1 MTLIIFII
9 VLSVLVLIHELGH
22 FLAARAFGVKAL
34 EFGLGFPPRAIG
46 MVKEKG
52 KWKKVSSRDQT
63 EYKRTIW
70 SINWLPFGGFVK
82 LKGEEADGENDKDS
96 LIAKPI
102 WQRLIVMAAGVSMNW
117 ILAVVLF
124 SVVFML
130 GVPTALE
137 DLPAG
142 ATVTDKSIVIT
153 TVLAGSPAEEAGL
166 KMGDQV
172 LKLDDTVV
180 QNESKLREM
189 IKDEGDR
196 TFKITAKTFEGEKVF
211 ELHPRLIDELGYYG
225 IGVGLAD
232 AGTVKL
238 GPLQA
243 ISQSVVVTAFMTKEV
258 VFAFGGLFKDL
269 IVERKVT
276 QDLSG
281 PVGIAIMTGQ
291 AARQG
296 IVVLLQFAAILSI
309 NLAVINFLPIPAL
322 DGGRAV
328 FLAIEKI
335 RRRPLSRKLE
345 VGMNNIV
352 FILLIALIILITA
365 RDLFRYSG
373 TIWSGVRGLVGM

>member
-1 MTLIIFII
+1 MTLLIFII

-22 FLAARAFGVKAL
+22 FLAARIFGVKAA

-52 KWKKVSSRDQT
+52 RWKKVTSRDQT
-63 EYKRTIW
+63 EYHNTIW
-70 SINWLPFGGFVK
+70 SLNWLPFGGFVK
-82 LKGEEADGENDKDS
+82 LKGEEADGENEKDS
-96 LIAKPI
+96 LISKPI
-102 WQRLIVMAAGVSMNW
+102 WQRLIVMAAGVGMNW
-117 ILAVVLF
+117 ILAAVLF
-124 SVVFML
+124 FIVFTI
-130 GVPTALE
+130 GVPAAL
-137 DLPAG
+137 DDVPAG
-142 ATVTDKSIVIT
+142 ATVTDKAIVIT
-153 TVLAGSPAEEAGL
+153 AVLPGSPAEEAGL
-166 KMGDQV
+166 KLGDQV
-172 LKLDDTVV
+172 LKLDD
-180 QNESKLREM
+180 QAIPDEAKLREI
-189 IKDEGDR
+189 IKSQGDR
-196 TFKITAKTFEGEKVF
+196 AFKLGVRTFEGEK
-211 ELHPRLIDELGYYG
+211 EYTLQPRLIEELGYSG

-238 GPLQA
+238 GPWQA
-243 ISQSVVVTAFMTKEV
+243 MRQSVIVTAFMTKEV

-269 IVERKVT
+269 VVERKVT

-296 IVVLLQFAAILSI
+296 IVVLLQFAAILSL

-335 RRRPLSRKLE
+335 RRKPISRKLE
-345 VGMNNIV
+345 VGMHNVV

-365 RDLFRYSG
+365 RDLFRYGG